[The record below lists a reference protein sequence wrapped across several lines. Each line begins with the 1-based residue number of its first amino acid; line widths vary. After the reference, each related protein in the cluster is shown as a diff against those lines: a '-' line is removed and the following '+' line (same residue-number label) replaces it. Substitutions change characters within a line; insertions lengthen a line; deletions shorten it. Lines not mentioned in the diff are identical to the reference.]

1 MAVERS
7 AQPSRG
13 VQAKRPRKKASMRVV
28 KFQKKKS
35 KTGLTVTCVGRRKTV
50 AKSKPV
56 KPASG
61 NIRKRMYS
69 NPVRASLEEEFQK
82 SVGSGLSM
90 EDYLKL
96 LAESHFEDMITK
108 TDLTSQ
114 QIRQW
119 MNNRKARPPV
129 RAGFP
134 RPRGSASAS

>member
-1 MAVERS
+1 
-7 AQPSRG
+7 
-13 VQAKRPRKKASMRVV
+13 MRVV